1 MSKGYVGGENQDSK
15 VAKKQIA
22 NFAEAAKGMGFAL
35 GVIATGEK
43 AVNLGK
49 EMIENATVTAITA
62 DDAWGAREGDQVVK
76 LDGATVS
83 GSLAF
88 GASAVIL
95 AYTGRREMK
104 KAFVYGGKGLYKAS
118 KTTLSFAKKAVD
130 ELQHLTQEYVAED
143 RAHPNK
149 PTFFNKVNAFF
160 GKSR

>member
-1 MSKGYVGGENQDSK
+1 MSKGYVSGENQNSE
-15 VAKKQIA
+15 AGKKQIA

-35 GVIATGEK
+35 GVIAAGEK
-43 AVNLGK
+43 AIDLSK
-49 EMIENATVTAITA
+49 KTIEGATFTKVSDINANYPGEQATKFDTA
-62 DDAWGAREGDQVVK
+62 D
-76 LDGATVS
+76 LT
-83 GSLAF
+83 GSMAF

-104 KAFVYGGKGLYKAS
+104 KAFVYGVKGLYKAS
-118 KTTLSFAKKAVD
+118 KTTLSFAQKAVE

-143 RAHPNK
+143 RAHPDK